1 MLIRLL
7 ILSFVLTLTSCS
19 DNRQK
24 RKDIVA
30 DKIVLINENR
40 TEWENLTKDIL
51 DDPYVNQQL
60 GKFINPDELNDN
72 LKSRLLK
79 KGIIRLSVQKGN
91 TCKEVE
97 YATDWTEYP
106 VGAIYLKWTTCD
118 SVQTQK
124 GFYVDNFNTNFIEV
138 WGVGNNWLIWVDS
151 DFI

>member
-1 MLIRLL
+1 MLNRLL
-7 ILSFVLTLTSCS
+7 ILTFIITLTSCS
-19 DNRQK
+19 GNRQK

-30 DKIVLINENR
+30 DKIVMINENR

-51 DDPYVNQQL
+51 DDPYVNQKL
-60 GKFINPDELNDN
+60 GKFISPPELSDK

-79 KGIIRLSVQKGN
+79 LGIIRLTVHKQDK
-91 TCKEVE
+91 CKEVE

-106 VGAIYLKWTTCD
+106 VGALYLTWTTCD
-118 SVQTQK
+118 SVETQK
-124 GFYVDNFNTNFIEV
+124 GFYLDNFNANFIEV

>member
-30 DKIVLINENR
+30 DKIVMINENR

-60 GKFINPDELNDN
+60 GKFINPAELNDN

-79 KGIIRLSVQKGN
+79 QGIIRLSVQKGN

-124 GFYVDNFNTNFIEV
+124 GFYVDNFNKNFIEV